1 MFYIIIA
8 LAHHRIDALKMLLY
22 FTLSYLLSI
31 PGALVYFLFV
41 RKGSTPVRRR
51 QFLYF
56 VLAMSLSLPAA
67 FLYFFSANSATQALQ
82 TLLEPSKMAAYQEE
96 IELCYDK
103 AIHEADFCQCEELAQ
118 TSIILYKK
126 YDPYEA
132 AIDYKSYLQTAYG
145 AVALVIF
152 IWLAFRCA
160 FLVRLIRGSKKEL
173 KWIEGKAY
181 YILYDDKN
189 EILAASF
196 RLWHRY
202 IVWKPALN
210 QLSEET
216 QQAILYHEI
225 AHIEN
230 RDTWQ
235 QFGIAFLQIFWFFN
249 PVYYTIKKELHLLNE
264 YLADAFAATKIGNER
279 AYAALLIHLK
289 EQQQF
294 GLLQLFGTHPFKS
307 RILELARPTTQKRRL
322 SFPAFAVL
330 VAMFWVGCSTTPVLT
345 QQSRTFHEYEL
356 VHQEHLK
363 TGKTYFCK
371 TCLYKQAGEECE

>member
-1 MFYIIIA
+1 
-8 LAHHRIDALKMLLY
+8 MLLY

-31 PGALVYFLFV
+31 PGVLVYFLFV

-56 VLAMSLSLPAA
+56 VLAMSLSLPAI
-67 FLYFFSANSATQALQ
+67 FLNFFSASPATQALQ
-82 TLLEPSKMAAYQEE
+82 TLLEPSKAAAYQEE

-103 AIHEADFCQCEELAQ
+103 AVHEEDFCQCEELAQ
-118 TSIILYKK
+118 TSLILYKE
-126 YDPYEA
+126 YYPYEA
-132 AIDYKSYLQTAYG
+132 AIDYKFYMQTAY
-145 AVALVIF
+145 ATVAFLIF
-152 IWLAFRCA
+152 VWLAFRCA
-160 FLVRLIRGSKKEL
+160 FLVGLIRRSKKEL
-173 KWIEGKAY
+173 KWIDGKPY
-181 YILYDDKN
+181 YILYDDDN

-210 QLSEET
+210 QLSEEA

-235 QFGIAFLQIFWFFN
+235 QIGIAFLQIFWFLN
-249 PVYYTIKKELHLLNE
+249 PVYYTVKKELHLLNE
-264 YLADAFAATKIGNER
+264 YLADAFAATKTGNER

-307 RILELARPTTQKRRL
+307 RILQLARPTTKNRRL
-322 SFPAFAVL
+322 SFPALVVL